1 VSEGNSNSS
10 RPSGADTRQRILI
23 AAVELFSANS
33 YAGTSVRDIADA
45 LRMTKAALYYHF
57 AGKEEILQAV
67 TAPLHEDMDNL
78 IRWAAGPPRPGSAE
92 LLTALVNLLSRHGP
106 LLSSVFGDPSVIGS
120 HRGPGDDTGRLDGAD
135 PAAARSL
142 RPRGAFQWRARHC
155 PERHPLY
162 RAAARGTGRPAAEP
176 RGRTPGRRAAAGD
189 RRGRAEGPGTISRG
203 RA

>member
-1 VSEGNSNSS
+1 VSEGKSNSS

-78 IRWAAGPPRPGSAE
+78 IRWAAGGRPPR
-92 LLTALVNLLSRHGP
+92 
-106 LLSSVFGDPSVIGS
+106 
-120 HRGPGDDTGRLDGAD
+120 D
-135 PAAARSL
+135 PA
-142 RPRGAFQWRARHC
+142 PRNC
-155 PERHPLY
+155 
-162 RAAARGTGRPAAEP
+162 
-176 RGRTPGRRAAAGD
+176 
-189 RRGRAEGPGTISRG
+189 
-203 RA
+203 